1 MRKTDLLLGVLI
13 GIGCCFLGSF
23 LFVVL
28 FTPYG
33 FSEGIAAMRAQDS
46 LGKLITLGA
55 VLNLIIFFV
64 LLKYNKDLMARGVIL
79 SLILLS
85 IFTLLI

>member
-1 MRKTDLLLGVLI
+1 MKKMDLIYGVLI
-13 GIGCCFLGSF
+13 GVVCCFLGSF
-23 LFVVL
+23 LFVTL
-28 FTPYG
+28 FTKYG
-33 FSEGIAAMRAQDS
+33 FMEGVAAMREQDS

-55 VLNLIIFFV
+55 VVDLIVFFV

>member
-1 MRKTDLLLGVLI
+1 MRKMDLLYGVII
-13 GIGCCFLGSF
+13 GIACCFLGSF
-23 LFVVL
+23 LFIVL
-28 FTPYG
+28 FMGTGLREG
-33 FSEGIAAMRAQDS
+33 FYALKYQDN

-55 VLNLIIFFV
+55 VLNLIVFFV

>member
-1 MRKTDLLLGVLI
+1 LFYGVVI
-13 GIGCCFLGSF
+13 GIVCCFLGSF

-28 FTPYG
+28 FTKYG
-33 FSEGIAAMRAQDS
+33 FMEGIVAMREQDS

-55 VLNLIIFFV
+55 VLDLIVFFV

-85 IFTLLI
+85 VFTILI